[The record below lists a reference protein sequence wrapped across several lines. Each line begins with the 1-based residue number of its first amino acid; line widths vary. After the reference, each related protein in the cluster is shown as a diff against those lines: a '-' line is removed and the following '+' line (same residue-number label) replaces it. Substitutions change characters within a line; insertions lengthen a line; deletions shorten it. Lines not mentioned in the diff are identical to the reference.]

1 MKARVKETGKIF
13 DVYGVVNKTCDGYG
27 IGEVDLIVDDKD
39 SFNYDMTPAY
49 WEKLRHEYVGM
60 AMNALLLTN
69 NIRNGDLEGMRECNT
84 NAMAIAHALV
94 DELKEKCGCGF
105 NGCL

>member
-1 MKARVKETGKIF
+1 MKAIVKETGKIF

-49 WEKLRHEYVGM
+49 WEKLKHKYAGM
-60 AMNALLLTN
+60 AMQGILAS
-69 NIRNGDLEGMRECNT
+69 GDWDDYNWDI
-84 NAMAIAHALV
+84 IAEDAKRAATALV
-94 DELKEKCGCGF
+94 QKLKEKEERK
-105 NGCL
+105 